1 MNPQSPHDNIPEL
14 EGDIY
19 AVTVRLDEP
28 IEHDGGMKETITLST
43 IQPSKEEAYKRLVY
57 IVKTQWDR
65 TIDEV
70 VETEKLEGT
79 RDEQLEELM
88 EYFKESGVATPDM
101 IKQEFVDHL
110 TTYPAII
117 AAQMFENL
125 PEMLQDEIYS
135 ELPLPIKQYL

>member
-1 MNPQSPHDNIPEL
+1 MRGQSPHDNIPEL

-19 AVTVRLDEP
+19 AVTIRLDEP
-28 IEHDGGMKETITLST
+28 IEYDEEMKETITIST
-43 IQPSKEEAYKRLVY
+43 IQPSKEDAYKRLVY

-70 VETEKLEGT
+70 VETKQLEGT

-88 EYFKESGVATPDM
+88 EHFKESGVATPDL

-110 TTYPAII
+110 TTAPPII

-125 PEMLQDEIYS
+125 PEMLQEKIYP
-135 ELPLPIKQYL
+135 ELPIPIKQYL